1 LKRLQWLE
9 IQSTRILGAWLP
21 GISKW
26 ETKGKIALHLWEDA
40 QRSQQLRSRLWELR
54 VSSPDRS
61 LCGNPSEILSD
72 LSKAR
77 EDFEFLAGHYLVFK
91 KNLLQEYK
99 HIMASTHHVWDAP
112 TLPVLRLA
120 ISGLESQIDWAH
132 SGIEEGSYVVDG
144 VLMGYKCLI
153 SNEEQIFKRCA
164 RF

>member
-1 LKRLQWLE
+1 M
-9 IQSTRILGAWLP
+9 
-21 GISKW
+21 
-26 ETKGKIALHLWEDA
+26 HLWEDA